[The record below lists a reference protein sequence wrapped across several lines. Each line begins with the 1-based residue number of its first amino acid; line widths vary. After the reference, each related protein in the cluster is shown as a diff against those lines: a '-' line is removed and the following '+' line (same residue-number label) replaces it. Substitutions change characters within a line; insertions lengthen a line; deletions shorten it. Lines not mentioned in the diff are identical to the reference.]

1 MELAFGFATLLL
13 IIVAMLTG
21 GAATFFICSHF
32 HWSEWWIL
40 LAIIG
45 EVFLLA
51 MPLGLI
57 GSVVNPVYRCALYI
71 YATEG
76 VVPGSFD
83 KELLDSAWKV
93 K

>member
-1 MELAFGFATLLL
+1 
-13 IIVAMLTG
+13 MLTG
-21 GAATFFICSHF
+21 GVAAFFICWYF

-40 LAIIG
+40 PVVLGEWFSLA
-45 EVFLLA
+45 VL
-51 MPLGLI
+51 LGLI
-57 GSVVNPVYRCALYI
+57 GSVVNPVYRCALYV

-76 VVPGSFD
+76 VVPESFD